1 MTTYKQDN
9 TKKCVQQNH
18 SIVFFGT
25 NVSIIS
31 FYMKPS
37 LNFYF
42 LLNLI
47 ITQTKY
53 IPIDF
58 MIILIHSNFSFF
70 LKILCPKRSSKF
82 RISGNKYSIPK
93 IFFHALLK
101 PHIHLII
108 IQTSY
113 IPRDFRIFLVHS
125 NFPFCLKFFAL
136 NQVLNVEFSATS
148 TRFRNFSYML

>member
-1 MTTYKQDN
+1 MCTPEPLHCIFWHQ
-9 TKKCVQQNH
+9 CVNNFFLYETQLKLLFFIESNNH
-18 SIVFFGT
+18 SNQVHSHRLYDHFNTFEFF
-25 NVSIIS
+25 V
-31 FYMKPS
+31 
-37 LNFYF
+37 
-42 LLNLI
+42 
-47 ITQTKY
+47 
-53 IPIDF
+53 
-58 MIILIHSNFSFF
+58 F

-93 IFFHALLK
+93 LFFHALLK

-108 IQTSY
+108 IQTNY